1 MLRKGYFRENALHE
15 EIQLEAKVPNQ
26 AITLLGFLE
35 ATAGDYAALF
45 NSDSERWNGFP
56 DSIRDSIKALNLL
69 NIGGMRPLM
78 LAVAAKFT
86 PKEASIAFRKFISWH
101 VRFLIAGSTLT
112 GGYIEVPLATAA
124 KKVFDGEIN
133 DERALTAEM
142 LPRLPG
148 DEVFEKAFGNATVSK
163 TALARYYLRSLEM
176 VVKGVPDPCFIPND
190 DRETINLEH
199 ILPQKSMSNWPTFSD
214 SEAKADWKRIG
225 NMALLQAK
233 KNSDLRSAPFTE
245 KQAIFRDSPYELTSQ
260 LAKVDTWTHERIVE
274 RQNILGEYAVK
285 AWPL

>member
-1 MLRKGYFRENALHE
+1 MLKTGYFRENALHE

-26 AITLLGFLE
+26 AITLLSFLE
-35 ATAGDYAALF
+35 ATASDYAALF

-69 NIGGMRPLM
+69 NIAGMRPLM
-78 LAVAAKFT
+78 LAVAAKFS
-86 PKEASIAFRKFISWH
+86 PKEASSAFRKFISWH

-112 GGYIEVPLATAA
+112 GGYIEVPLATTA
-124 KKVFDGEIN
+124 KKIFDGEIS
-133 DERALTAEM
+133 DEAALTAEM
-142 LPRLPG
+142 LPRLPS
-148 DEVFEKAFGNATVSK
+148 DEVFGKAFSNATVSK

-190 DRETINLEH
+190 DRDTITLEH
-199 ILPQKSMSNWPTFSD
+199 ILPQKPLSNWPTFSEND
-214 SEAKADWKRIG
+214 AKVDWKRIG

-233 KNSDLRSAPFTE
+233 KNSDLKSAPFAE
-245 KQAIFRDSPYELTSQ
+245 KQMVFSESPYELTSQ
-260 LAKVDTWTHERIVE
+260 LAHVAIWTHECIVE
-274 RQNILGEYAVK
+274 WQTLLSKYALK